1 MKLTTQIVLNKAA
14 KTITIEEGVDGVCA
28 IMVGSDDVLAK
39 FTFKAIG
46 DGVDKYIAV
55 ANIAIVDKYIGPFQ
69 SRLICNMELALLEFA
84 YKKSIELECEG
95 RIQFVVNNNVLFNY
109 MLLGFKIIPTEDSYD
124 PYAQYLQAKPSYANF
139 RRLHVQYIENKD
151 EAIYTQLLADKK
163 IYDTILFLMPPNGD
177 KSRLSD
183 IEKKKYFQRKDLFSA
198 SRNVY
203 LAGEIAKGAVGTSL
217 PFTLTPNIT
226 LCLPAERIIS
236 LKAQFTVVA
245 QPVVSA
251 AGAEKKE
258 EKAPA
263 AVPQLPE
270 VPQVPAKAEDK
281 PTVAIPPA
289 PTSSPVP
296 LPAVA
301 IPPAPISPPVPL
313 VKPAVVVSEEA
324 VRDEI
329 ICTRLI
335 ARIMPMFEER
345 FIQLAK
351 RVDELLKPVSGRLE
365 QLDGEVRDIKMSFA
379 RFKDQASKESEREEK
394 KKKHYGRGGYD
405 SDEERKRDRLLDA
418 VLPFTGGLPGRGR
431 RK

>member
-55 ANIAIVDKYIGPFQ
+55 ANIAIVDKYIGPFK
-69 SRLICNMELALLEFA
+69 SGLICNMELALLEFA

-95 RIQFVVNNNVLFNY
+95 RIQFVVNNNILFNY
-109 MLLGFKIIPTEDSYD
+109 MRLGFKIIPTEDSYD
-124 PYAQYLQAKPSYANF
+124 PYAQYLQGKPSYANF
-139 RRLHVQYIENKD
+139 RRLYAQYIETKD

-177 KSRLSD
+177 KSRLLE
-183 IEKKKYFQRKDLFSA
+183 IEKKKYFQRKDLFST
-198 SRNVY
+198 SRNAY
-203 LAGEIAKGAVGTSL
+203 LAGEIAKGVVGSSF
-217 PFTLTPNIT
+217 PFTLTTNIT

-236 LKAQFTVVA
+236 LKAQFTVVE
-245 QPVVSA
+245 QPAVSA
-251 AGAEKKE
+251 IGAEKKE
-258 EKAPA
+258 EKAPVA
-263 AVPQLPE
+263 APQLPE
-270 VPQVPAKAEDK
+270 VPQVSAKAEDE
-281 PTVAIPPA
+281 PT
-289 PTSSPVP
+289 
-296 LPAVA
+296 VA

-329 ICTRLI
+329 ICSRII
-335 ARIMPMFEER
+335 ARIMSMFDEKLT
-345 FIQLAK
+345 QLAK
-351 RVDELLKPVSGRLE
+351 SVDERLKPVSSHLE
-365 QLDGEVRDIKMSFA
+365 QLEGKVREIETAFT
-379 RFKDQASKESEREEK
+379 RFKEQASKESEREEK

-418 VLPFTGGLPGRGR
+418 VLPFTGGLGRGR